1 MYHLKIPNK
10 KKVFQIDSK
19 LARGSLYYQMKV
31 NFILDLEKSLIGSG
45 VYSSAIR
52 LAKKLKEFG
61 INTDVNGQNFPY
73 DIYHFQTS
81 LPQSLW
87 KAKILKRKKRTHKIL
102 MTGHTTIED
111 FRDSFIFSNRI
122 NFVLKPY
129 LTKFYSYAD
138 YLIAVSNYNRD
149 ILLRYGYNPTKI
161 RVISNGID
169 LTKNRKNLN
178 LRIKTRKYLGVS
190 PDQLIVITVG
200 LCIFRKAPDIFTEVA
215 LSSPEHQF
223 FWIGRYLPL
232 GTIAHSSIL
241 REKFLLAKKT
251 SNIRFTGYVSRF
263 TLEALWN
270 AADVFLYVSREEN
283 QGIALLESMAYG
295 KVPIVRDH
303 PVFDW
308 LSSDKDCLKGKTI
321 KDFSNQ
327 IKRLAS
333 DKNLMVNLQ
342 SNGKLALKDHD
353 INKSVKK
360 LVNLYME
367 IT

>member
-1 MYHLKIPNK
+1 
-10 KKVFQIDSK
+10 
-19 LARGSLYYQMKV
+19 MKV
-31 NFILDLEKSLIGSG
+31 NFILDLEKNLIGSG

-52 LAKKLKEFG
+52 IAEKLKEFG
-61 INTDVNGQNFPY
+61 INTDVNGNDHPY

-81 LPQSLW
+81 LPQSLL
-87 KAKILKRKKRTHKIL
+87 KAKILKRRSRTYRLL

-111 FRDSFIFSNRI
+111 FRDSFLFSNRI
-122 NFVLKPY
+122 NFALIPY

-138 YLIAVSNYNRD
+138 YLIAVSDYNRD
-149 ILLRYGYNPTKI
+149 ILLRYGYDPSKI

-169 LTKNRKNLN
+169 LTKIRKNDVLRVKTREK
-178 LRIKTRKYLGVS
+178 LRIF
-190 PDQLIVITVG
+190 DEELIVIAVG

-215 LSSPEHQF
+215 LSTPKHQF
-223 FWIGRYLPL
+223 FWVGKYLPL

-241 REKFLLAKKT
+241 RKKFQLARQAP
-251 SNIRFTGYVSRF
+251 NIRFTGYVSRL

-303 PVFDW
+303 PVFNW
-308 LSSDKDCLKGKTI
+308 LSSEKDCLKGKTV
-321 KDFSNQ
+321 KDFSKQ
-327 IKRLAS
+327 IQRLAS
-333 DKNLMVNLQ
+333 DKKLMTNLQ
-342 SNGKLALKDHD
+342 SNGELVLKDHD

-360 LVNLYME
+360 LANLYTE
-367 IT
+367 II

>member
-1 MYHLKIPNK
+1 
-10 KKVFQIDSK
+10 
-19 LARGSLYYQMKV
+19 MKV

-45 VYSSAIR
+45 VYSSAVR
-52 LAKKLKEFG
+52 LANKLTESG
-61 INTDVNGQNFPY
+61 INTDVNGTNYPY

-87 KAKILKRKKRTHKIL
+87 KAKLLKRKKRTHKIV

-129 LTKFYSYAD
+129 LMKFYSYAD
-138 YLIAVSNYNRD
+138 YLIAVSNYNRN
-149 ILLRYGYNPTKI
+149 ILLRYGFNPSNI
-161 RVISNGID
+161 QVISNGID
-169 LTKNRKNLN
+169 LTKFRKNPE
-178 LRIKTRKYLGVS
+178 LRIKTRKNLGVS
-190 PDQLIVITVG
+190 DQLIVITVG
-200 LCIFRKAPDIFTEVA
+200 ICIYRKAPDIFTEVA

-223 FWIGRYLPL
+223 FWIGKYLPL
-232 GTIAHSSIL
+232 GTIAHSTIL
-241 REKFLLAKKT
+241 REKLQLARRT
-251 SNIRFTGYVSRF
+251 SNIRFTGYVSRS

-308 LSSDKDCLKGKTI
+308 LLSEKDCLKGKTVE
-321 KDFSNQ
+321 DFSNQ
-327 IKRLAS
+327 LKRLSS
-333 DKNLMVNLQ
+333 DKNLMINLQ
-342 SNGKLALKDHD
+342 ENGRLTLKDHD
-353 INKSVKK
+353 IDKSVEK
-360 LVNLYME
+360 LVNLYTE